1 MSKVFKT
8 MDGNTAAAHVSYAF
22 TEVAAIYPITP
33 SSNMAEA
40 VDQWASEGRLNLFG
54 QKVLV
59 KELQSEGGASG
70 AVHGSLQAGALTT
83 TYTASQGLLL
93 MIPNMYKIA
102 GELLPAVF
110 HVSARSLASHA
121 LSIFGDHSDVM
132 AARNTGFAMLASGSV
147 QEVMDLAS
155 VAHLATIKGRVPF
168 VHFFDGF
175 RTSHEIQRVEVMDY
189 EELRSL
195 IDYKA
200 LNEFRMRSLN
210 PERPVT
216 RGTAE
221 NGDIYFQ
228 AAEASNKYY
237 EDIVGIVADYMKE
250 ISRITGREYK
260 PFDYYG
266 DPEAE
271 RIIVAMGSVT
281 DTIEETVDYLRDKGE
296 KVGVIKV
303 RLYRPFSKE
312 YFFNVLPKTV
322 KKIAVLDRTKEKGAT
337 AEPLHLDVLQVFY
350 RNEHQPIIVGGRYGL
365 SSKDTTPTMIKAV
378 FDNLKQDEPKDMF
391 TVGIVDDVTHHSLE
405 LGETINT
412 EPEGTIRC
420 KFWGFGSDG
429 TVGANK
435 SAIKIIGD
443 DSGLYAQGYFAYDSK
458 KSGGVTTSHL
468 RFGKKPI
475 KSTYLITHP
484 DFVSCS
490 KQAYV
495 HNYDLLEGLKD
506 GGTFLLNCLWDDDEL
521 EENLPNS
528 LKKYIADHNI
538 DFYTINATKIAA
550 EIGLGGRTNMIMQA
564 AFFKLSQVL
573 PLDEAIK
580 DLKDQIVKNYG
591 RKGEKVVNMNY
602 EAVDQGV
609 NALHKIEIPESWKSL
624 KVEEEKVD
632 ESRPEFVRKIA
643 DVMNKMKGDTLPVSA
658 FTGKYADGTFENGT
672 SAYEKRAIAVNVPH
686 WNKENCIQCNQC
698 SYVCPHACIRPML
711 VSEEEQKN
719 MPETFETIKAN
730 GKGLDIYQYR
740 IQVSVLDCTGC
751 GNCADTCPAK
761 VKALTMVP
769 FEEEFHPQKEN
780 WEFATT
786 LSEKNNVMDKF
797 SVKGSQYNKPYLEF
811 SGACAGC
818 GETPYAKL
826 VTQLYG
832 DRMLIANATGCSSI
846 WGGSAPST
854 VYCKDSCGRGPAW
867 ANSLFEDNAE
877 YGYGMALA
885 IRHIREK
892 IQDLM
897 DEYMALDDADKT
909 VSEIFT
915 EFKENIDDPEKTRDV
930 YGRLTTEGYAEKA
943 SGRAKEILEEILEK
957 KDFLVK
963 KSVWVFGGDGWAYDI
978 GFGGLDHVLASGE
991 DINVFVFDT
1000 EVYSNTGGQSS
1011 KATPLAAIAKF
1022 AASGK
1027 RIRKKDLGLMMT
1039 SYGYVYVAQ
1048 IALGA
1053 NMNQAIKAI
1062 KEAESYPG
1070 PSLIIAY
1077 APCINH
1083 GIREGMGRTIHQEKR
1098 AVEAGYWHLY
1108 RYDPR
1113 LEDQGKNPFQLDSR
1127 EPKESFQDFIKGEV
1141 RYTSLMRA
1149 FPEQAQDLF
1158 DQAEEMAKRKYLTYK
1173 QLAEQKP
1180 IVIQSG
1186 EDVPELD
1193 DENHEKKTI

>member
-1 MSKVFKT
+1 MLWT
-8 MDGNTAAAHVSYAF
+8 NT
-22 TEVAAIYPITP
+22 
-33 SSNMAEA
+33 
-40 VDQWASEGRLNLFG
+40 
-54 QKVLV
+54 
-59 KELQSEGGASG
+59 
-70 AVHGSLQAGALTT
+70 
-83 TYTASQGLLL
+83 
-93 MIPNMYKIA
+93 
-102 GELLPAVF
+102 
-110 HVSARSLASHA
+110 
-121 LSIFGDHSDVM
+121 
-132 AARNTGFAMLASGSV
+132 
-147 QEVMDLAS
+147 
-155 VAHLATIKGRVPF
+155 
-168 VHFFDGF
+168 
-175 RTSHEIQRVEVMDY
+175 
-189 EELRSL
+189 
-195 IDYKA
+195 
-200 LNEFRMRSLN
+200 
-210 PERPVT
+210 
-216 RGTAE
+216 
-221 NGDIYFQ
+221 
-228 AAEASNKYY
+228 
-237 EDIVGIVADYMKE
+237 
-250 ISRITGREYK
+250 
-260 PFDYYG
+260 
-266 DPEAE
+266 
-271 RIIVAMGSVT
+271 
-281 DTIEETVDYLRDKGE
+281 
-296 KVGVIKV
+296 
-303 RLYRPFSKE
+303 
-312 YFFNVLPKTV
+312 
-322 KKIAVLDRTKEKGAT
+322 
-337 AEPLHLDVLQVFY
+337 
-350 RNEHQPIIVGGRYGL
+350 
-365 SSKDTTPTMIKAV
+365 
-378 FDNLKQDEPKDMF
+378 
-391 TVGIVDDVTHHSLE
+391 
-405 LGETINT
+405 
-412 EPEGTIRC
+412 
-420 KFWGFGSDG
+420 
-429 TVGANK
+429 
-435 SAIKIIGD
+435 
-443 DSGLYAQGYFAYDSK
+443 
-458 KSGGVTTSHL
+458 
-468 RFGKKPI
+468 
-475 KSTYLITHP
+475 
-484 DFVSCS
+484 
-490 KQAYV
+490 
-495 HNYDLLEGLKD
+495 
-506 GGTFLLNCLWDDDEL
+506 
-521 EENLPNS
+521 
-528 LKKYIADHNI
+528 
-538 DFYTINATKIAA
+538 
-550 EIGLGGRTNMIMQA
+550 
-564 AFFKLSQVL
+564 
-573 PLDEAIK
+573 
-580 DLKDQIVKNYG
+580 
-591 RKGEKVVNMNY
+591 
-602 EAVDQGV
+602 
-609 NALHKIEIPESWKSL
+609 
-624 KVEEEKVD
+624 
-632 ESRPEFVRKIA
+632 
-643 DVMNKMKGDTLPVSA
+643 
-658 FTGKYADGTFENGT
+658 
-672 SAYEKRAIAVNVPH
+672 
-686 WNKENCIQCNQC
+686 
-698 SYVCPHACIRPML
+698 
-711 VSEEEQKN
+711 
-719 MPETFETIKAN
+719 
-730 GKGLDIYQYR
+730 
-740 IQVSVLDCTGC
+740 
-751 GNCADTCPAK
+751 
-761 VKALTMVP
+761 
-769 FEEEFHPQKEN
+769 
-780 WEFATT
+780 
-786 LSEKNNVMDKF
+786 
-797 SVKGSQYNKPYLEF
+797 VKGSQYNKPYLEF